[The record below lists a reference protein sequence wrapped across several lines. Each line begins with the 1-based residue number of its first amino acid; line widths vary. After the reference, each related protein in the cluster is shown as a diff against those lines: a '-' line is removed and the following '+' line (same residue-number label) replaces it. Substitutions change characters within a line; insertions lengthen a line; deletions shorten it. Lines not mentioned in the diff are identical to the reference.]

1 MLRTFLSALFLLLA
15 SAAKRVHISKE
26 MALLLEKSLA
36 FCCLTHGAF
45 DITYASLGRYFDY
58 RTGQRPTDGPDTK
71 SDLKKWLCR

>member
-1 MLRTFLSALFLLLA
+1 
-15 SAAKRVHISKE
+15 
-26 MALLLEKSLA
+26 MALLLEKSPA

-71 SDLKKWLCR
+71 SDLK